1 MLIEKLPR
9 GVWYDAER
17 GRYRCR
23 IYRNNNVYHL
33 SYHQCPSA
41 AIDTLKR
48 VNEIV
53 ESPSGSIDALIE
65 QVSLYYSTKKPKRK
79 HN

>member
-9 GVWYDAER
+9 GVWYDDER

-23 IYRNNNVYHL
+23 VYRNNNVYHL
-33 SYHQCPSA
+33 SYHDDAPE

-48 VNEIV
+48 VKEVI
-53 ESPSGSIDALIE
+53 EAPTGSVDTLIE
-65 QVSLYYSTKKPKRK
+65 QVSLYYKKTR
-79 HN
+79 